1 MNLFGVG
8 IFEALL
14 VAIIGLIIVGPNKFP
29 EMMSQA
35 GRWFKYARAFST
47 EVMKDVR
54 EAVDEIQ
61 EEVIAQGNDLQEIRD
76 LATDLQSDLASE
88 GKQVE
93 TLIDETGRELEKSDQ
108 PTPTVME
115 TFDTKPS
122 SPTQESGELRLIT
135 GNDSEE
141 KS

>member
-8 IFEALL
+8 VFEALL

-35 GRWFKYARAFST
+35 GKWFKYARAFST
-47 EVMKDVR
+47 EVMKDVK

-61 EEVIAQGNDLQEIRD
+61 EEVIAQGNELNEIRE
-76 LATDLQSDLASE
+76 LATDLQSDLIAE
-88 GKQVE
+88 GKHVE
-93 TLIDETGRELEKSDQ
+93 TLMDETNNELGRSDNSTPSVLETLE
-108 PTPTVME
+108 TPST
-115 TFDTKPS
+115 
-122 SPTQESGELRLIT
+122 SPNKDSGELRLIT
-135 GNDSEE
+135 GSDPEE

>member
-8 IFEALL
+8 VFEALL

-35 GRWFKYARAFST
+35 GKWFKYARAFST
-47 EVMKDVR
+47 EVMKDVK

-76 LATDLQSDLASE
+76 LATDLQSDLAAE

-93 TLIDETGRELEKSDQ
+93 NLIGETNLELKQSDEPRPAIIETL
-108 PTPTVME
+108 
-115 TFDTKPS
+115 DTESISPS
-122 SPTQESGELRLIT
+122 KESGELRLIT
-135 GNDSEE
+135 GNDPEE

>member
-8 IFEALL
+8 VFEALL

-61 EEVIAQGNDLQEIRD
+61 EEVIAQGNDLQEIRE

-93 TLIDETGRELEKSDQ
+93 TLIDETGRELENSDKA
-108 PTPTVME
+108 TPTVME
-115 TFDTKPS
+115 TFDTQPIP
-122 SPTQESGELRLIT
+122 PTQEPGELKLIT

>member
-35 GRWFKYARAFST
+35 GKWFKYARAFST
-47 EVMKDVR
+47 EVMKDVK

-76 LATDLQSDLASE
+76 LATDLQSDLAAE

-93 TLIDETGRELEKSDQ
+93 NLIDETGHELERSD
-108 PTPTVME
+108 PPAPTVIE
-115 TFDTKPS
+115 TFDTKPIL
-122 SPTQESGELRLIT
+122 PNQESGELRLIT
-135 GNDSEE
+135 GKDSEE